1 MSDPG
6 RRLPHGVYDDGV
18 DPDVR
23 FSLANERTYL
33 AWVRTGLALVAGAVA
48 VHSPVLDLGPVVGTL
63 LSAWLLLLAA
73 TCVGQGWWRWQR
85 TEKALR
91 QTGHLP
97 GFGGGLAFGLGVGTL
112 VLGVV
117 VATLLALL

>member
-1 MSDPG
+1 MTEPG
-6 RRLPHGVYDDGV
+6 RRLPHGVFDDGV

-48 VHSPVLDLGPVVGTL
+48 VHSPVLDLGRVTGTL
-63 LSAWLLLLAA
+63 LSAWLLILAA

-85 TEKALR
+85 TERALR
-91 QTGHLP
+91 RTGHLP
-97 GFGGGLAFGLGVGTL
+97 GFGGGLAFGVGVFTL
-112 VLGVV
+112 VLGVAV
-117 VATLLALL
+117 TSVLALL

>member
-1 MSDPG
+1 MSDEAP

-48 VHSPVLDLGPVVGTL
+48 VHSPVLDLGRVASTL

-73 TCVGQGWWRWQR
+73 TCVAQGWWRWGR

-91 QTGHLP
+91 RTGHLP
-97 GFGGGLAFGLGVGTL
+97 GFGGGLAFGAGVALLIVIVAISTLL
-112 VLGVV
+112 VL
-117 VATLLALL
+117 